1 MDNSDNK
8 ENKIM
13 LTEKKVFDFWEDNN
27 IFNKSVEK
35 EAPQG
40 DYVFYDGPPFATGTP
55 HYGHIVGQLMKD
67 VVPRFFTMKGYRVE
81 RKWGWDCHGLPI
93 ENIVEKELEMK
104 TKKDIETLGI
114 EKFNDTCRSKVL
126 AYAENWYEISN
137 RFGRFVDKKN
147 AYHTM
152 DLSFMETIWWVFK
165 QLWDKGLIYKDYRPM
180 HVCPRCQ
187 TTLSQSEVAE
197 GYQDIKDL
205 SCTAKFELSDEPK
218 TFVLAWTTTPWTLIG
233 NVALAVG
240 ADINYIKIVYH
251 DEKYILAKE
260 RLNDVIKDSDYKIIE
275 EFKGSDL
282 IGKKYR
288 PLFDY
293 YVNDN
298 SVENKENAWKIYSAE
313 FVTTEE
319 GTGVVHIASAFGQ
332 DDMDLGKENNLPF
345 IQHVNMD
352 GSFKEEVK
360 DFPGLNVKPI
370 EDYSS
375 TDVEIIKYLA
385 GQGLLFSKEKYEHS
399 YPHCWR
405 CDTPLINYATSSW
418 FVAVTKIKD
427 TLLRTAEGI
436 NWFPGHIKNGRFG
449 NWLEGARDWSIS
461 RQRFWASAMPIWEC
475 SCGERRVIGSIK
487 ELEDLSGQKIN
498 DIHKDKVDKIT
509 FSCSKCGQTM
519 YRIPDVLDCW
529 FESGSMPY
537 AQLHYPFENKEKFE
551 NNFPAQFI
559 AEGIDQTRT
568 WFYYLHVIAGALKEE
583 RAFDNVVVNG
593 TVLAEDGKK
602 MSKKLKNYPDPL
614 VVIDKY
620 GADSLRA
627 YLLSSPVVQAENF
640 NFSEKG
646 VEDSLR
652 KNIMLVNNI
661 YNFYQMYSEV
671 LSKEDFDKY
680 QEVSNVLDKWII
692 VKMNKL
698 IEEVENYMLNYNL
711 NKSMRPITEFIDEFS
726 TWYLRRSRER
736 LKGDDG
742 ADKKEALSTMRFIFI
757 NLSKVIAPF
766 MPFIAE
772 DLWQKIMDYN
782 YSNENKSVHLE
793 NWPEYK
799 INEGDGMII
808 ESMNEVRRIVEL
820 GLAERDKANIKVRQ
834 ILNKVSVCAENF
846 KIGDEYLSLIADEL
860 NVKTVD
866 LIKQAG
872 DLSVKLD
879 IEITEELKLEG
890 GKRELIRFIN
900 LMRKDL
906 NLSINDLAQVIIDSK
921 SDFVKE
927 IIEKYSDDIKKE
939 TLSSNIL
946 FNNNQGKEFKIN
958 NEVIIISVEK

>member
-1 MDNSDNK
+1 
-8 ENKIM
+8 
-13 LTEKKVFDFWEDNN
+13 
-27 IFNKSVEK
+27 
-35 EAPQG
+35 
-40 DYVFYDGPPFATGTP
+40 
-55 HYGHIVGQLMKD
+55 
-67 VVPRFFTMKGYRVE
+67 
-81 RKWGWDCHGLPI
+81 
-93 ENIVEKELEMK
+93 
-104 TKKDIETLGI
+104 
-114 EKFNDTCRSKVL
+114 
-126 AYAENWYEISN
+126 
-137 RFGRFVDKKN
+137 
-147 AYHTM
+147 
-152 DLSFMETIWWVFK
+152 METIWWVFK

-205 SCTAKFELSDEPK
+205 SCTAKFELDDEEK

-240 ADINYIKIVYH
+240 ADIDYIKIVYQ

-260 RLNDVIKDSDYKIIE
+260 RLNEIIKNGDYKIIE
-275 EFKGSDL
+275 EFKGNDL

-298 SVENKENAWKIYSAE
+298 NIENKENAWKIYSAE

-332 DDMDLGKENNLPF
+332 DDMDLGKKNNLPF

-385 GQGLLFSKEKYEHS
+385 SRGLLFSKEKYEHS

-427 TLLRTAEGI
+427 TLLKTAEGI

-475 SCGERRVIGSIK
+475 SCGERKVIGSVK
-487 ELEDLSGQKIN
+487 ELEDLSGQKIT

-509 FSCSKCGQTM
+509 FSCSKCGESM
-519 YRIPDVLDCW
+519 HRIPDVLDCW

-568 WFYYLHVIAGALKEE
+568 WFYYLHIISGALKEE

-627 YLLSSPVVQAENF
+627 YLLSSPVIQAENF

-671 LSKEDFDKY
+671 LNKEDFDKY
-680 QEVSNVLDKWII
+680 QKVSNVLDKWII
-692 VKMNKL
+692 IKMNKL
-698 IEEVENYMLNYNL
+698 IEEVENSMLNYNL

-736 LKGDDG
+736 LKGDDES
-742 ADKKEALSTMRFIFI
+742 DKKEALSTMRFVFI
-757 NLSKVIAPF
+757 NLSKVMAPF

-782 YSNENKSVHLE
+782 YSDENKSVHLE
-793 NWPEYK
+793 NWPEHK
-799 INEGDGMII
+799 INEGDEIII
-808 ESMNEVRRIVEL
+808 ESMMEVRRIVEL

-834 ILNKVSVCAENF
+834 ILNKVSVYAENF
-846 KIGDEYLSLIADEL
+846 KISDEYLNLIIDEL
-860 NVKTVD
+860 NVKKVE
-866 LIKQAG
+866 LIKQVG

-879 IEITEELKLEG
+879 TEITEELKLEG

-927 IIEKYSDDIKKE
+927 IIEKYSNDIKKE

-946 FNNNQGKEFKIN
+946 FNNNQGKEFKLN
-958 NEVIIISVEK
+958 DEVVTILVEK

>member
-1 MDNSDNK
+1 
-8 ENKIM
+8 
-13 LTEKKVFDFWEDNN
+13 
-27 IFNKSVEK
+27 
-35 EAPQG
+35 
-40 DYVFYDGPPFATGTP
+40 
-55 HYGHIVGQLMKD
+55 
-67 VVPRFFTMKGYRVE
+67 
-81 RKWGWDCHGLPI
+81 
-93 ENIVEKELEMK
+93 
-104 TKKDIETLGI
+104 
-114 EKFNDTCRSKVL
+114 
-126 AYAENWYEISN
+126 
-137 RFGRFVDKKN
+137 
-147 AYHTM
+147 
-152 DLSFMETIWWVFK
+152 
-165 QLWDKGLIYKDYRPM
+165 
-180 HVCPRCQ
+180 
-187 TTLSQSEVAE
+187 
-197 GYQDIKDL
+197 
-205 SCTAKFELSDEPK
+205 
-218 TFVLAWTTTPWTLIG
+218 
-233 NVALAVG
+233 
-240 ADINYIKIVYH
+240 
-251 DEKYILAKE
+251 
-260 RLNDVIKDSDYKIIE
+260 
-275 EFKGSDL
+275 
-282 IGKKYR
+282 
-288 PLFDY
+288 
-293 YVNDN
+293 
-298 SVENKENAWKIYSAE
+298 
-313 FVTTEE
+313 
-319 GTGVVHIASAFGQ
+319 
-332 DDMDLGKENNLPF
+332 
-345 IQHVNMD
+345 
-352 GSFKEEVK
+352 
-360 DFPGLNVKPI
+360 
-370 EDYSS
+370 
-375 TDVEIIKYLA
+375 
-385 GQGLLFSKEKYEHS
+385 
-399 YPHCWR
+399 
-405 CDTPLINYATSSW
+405 
-418 FVAVTKIKD
+418 
-427 TLLRTAEGI
+427 
-436 NWFPGHIKNGRFG
+436 
-449 NWLEGARDWSIS
+449 
-461 RQRFWASAMPIWEC
+461 
-475 SCGERRVIGSIK
+475 
-487 ELEDLSGQKIN
+487 
-498 DIHKDKVDKIT
+498 
-509 FSCSKCGQTM
+509 M

-846 KIGDEYLSLIADEL
+846 KIDDEYLSLIADEL

-946 FNNNQGKEFKIN
+946 FKNNQGKEFKIN